1 MTELNL
7 AYGFPEQEQ
16 TIQMPMEQKQERVQS
31 HAQPP
36 EVVYKPPENTYM
48 QQQAAPIS
56 MPLQQQKLFKQYP
69 SYSFW
74 DRMNIK
80 RPEVVKLAIFSL
92 VIVLGISLDRIGT
105 HYITKYLND
114 NIFTDMQEFLLRLSY
129 PITIFVFL
137 WIVKSL

>member
-7 AYGFPEQEQ
+7 AYGFPEQERPTQ
-16 TIQMPMEQKQERVQS
+16 IQMPMEQKQERIQS

-36 EVVYKPPENTYM
+36 DVIYQPPENTYM
-48 QQQAAPIS
+48 QQQPAPLPPQSKIS
-56 MPLQQQKLFKQYP
+56 KQYP

-129 PITIFVFL
+129 PITIFIFL